1 MHVTGLC
8 WQNNPV
14 LGVFTEDIRLSDIFR
29 KVYTRMAPA
38 WKKEKN
44 KTKHET
50 THIAIQNHLLFS
62 CWNPGFVLLMQDY
75 SWKNVI
81 Y

>member
-1 MHVTGLC
+1 MHATGLC
-8 WQNNPV
+8 WQNNLV
-14 LGVFTEDIRLSDIFR
+14 SGIFTEDIRLSDIFR
-29 KVYTRMAPA
+29 KDYTLMDPA
-38 WKKEKN
+38 WKKEN

-50 THIAIQNHLLFS
+50 TQTARQNHLLFS
-62 CWNPGFVLLMQDY
+62 CWNPGFVLLMEY